1 MEGETERQLEGDKG
15 PEKLLCASAF
25 DNLGHTGV
33 WFSGEGGGTP
43 GGETAE
49 PRENNVAKGPRENSS
64 ALLSA

>member
-1 MEGETERQLEGDKG
+1 MEGETERRLEGDKG
-15 PEKLLCASAF
+15 PEKLLCASSF

-49 PRENNVAKGPRENSS
+49 E
-64 ALLSA
+64 